1 MNSGLK
7 HRVHLSSVAF
17 CAMPSVVKVLEAQLR
32 EAKAEARLVAAKL
45 RAQKRSEKG
54 RKQREDARTLRLK
67 QVGFRILALAKDE
80 QKALDKWLAL
90 KLPAL
95 QPDER
100 YRLMTDIV
108 DEFISLDIDTIV
120 HSLEPIAHSDKGLL
134 QEAKAAIA
142 RCDLHLW
149 VCEQNIQ
156 KGLAP
161 TVGALLR
168 QRSCLI
174 EKVGEF
180 MSDEPITASK
190 GRWAS
195 YKWISRWRKNW
206 KMPKG
211 KIHDRDT
218 PTPSEMTEKVRVA
231 QFRSEHKAL
240 QMLATVGFCEAHGF
254 LELIRTQISTLNLA
268 HHGFSFLFKRGAK
281 SGPVLGGALTR
292 AIQSQ
297 SLKTTPFL
305 KKDGLANHDLLLGN

>member
-1 MNSGLK
+1 MSSGLK
-7 HRVHLSSVAF
+7 HGVYLSSVAF

-54 RKQREDARTLRLK
+54 RKQREDARSLRLK

-80 QKALDKWLAL
+80 QKALDKWLAF

-100 YRLMTDIV
+100 HRLMTDIV

-120 HSLEPIAHSDKGLL
+120 HALEPIAHGDNGLL

-168 QRSCLI
+168 QRSRLI

-180 MSDEPITASK
+180 ISDAPIAASK

-195 YKWISRWRKNW
+195 YTWISRWRKNW
-206 KMPKG
+206 KLPKG

-218 PTPSEMTEKVRVA
+218 PTPSEMREKVRVA
-231 QFRSEHKAL
+231 QFCSKHKTIQL
-240 QMLATVGFCEAHGF
+240 LATVGFCEAHANKGF
-254 LELIRTQISTLNLA
+254 LELIRTQISTRNLA
-268 HHGFSFLFKRGAK
+268 HHGFSFIFKKGSEIRTRFRGRPNQSNTELKSKNDTLFE
-281 SGPVLGGALTR
+281 TR
-292 AIQSQ
+292 WSR
-297 SLKTTPFL
+297 KP
-305 KKDGLANHDLLLGN
+305 